1 MSEGIV
7 CKGLIRSFGE
17 RKVLKEVSFSLP
29 SKGLFGIA
37 GASGCGKSTLM
48 NILSLLDND
57 YQGEYRLFGKNPR
70 RWDETKKAQ
79 YRLKNIGYVF
89 QQFNLLDLESVEENL
104 LLPLSACFDCSTRLK
119 KQKVQEA
126 LKSVGLGEFKKRIV
140 STLSGGEKQR
150 AAIARATINSP
161 SLLLLDEPTA
171 ALDKENAVK
180 VFDILQKLSSRCL
193 VVVVSHDEEMLAE
206 YCEGILKL
214 EDGTLTDFKIVEEE
228 AEKGSHSKMAL
239 SKERHPP
246 RFPFLSLLKHAFHLL
261 KHKKWRSIVTE
272 GSICFGLI
280 GIGLS
285 FFLSSSLSKQLNA
298 SLSSIVPEN
307 QIVMGKRNES
317 ASSISNVYAYG
328 LEEMDSLKN
337 DYRSHV
343 LDYGASYLLNFEEW
357 FCDDNDFCAI
367 QGSKSIHLQGFSMR
381 SINDYQWLDCN
392 RDALFYPS
400 TPAMMDW
407 DDVTFGLTYAN
418 MFQLCYGL
426 GIERSFESLGRY
438 LSESPL
444 PIIVNASHL
453 EWGFQDEQIFNLVAV
468 TQTKKNAIFHW
479 DHLWAREILVERM
492 KFKPAKMGDS
502 SSPQAIYEVPYLE
515 FSTHPSEFLRK
526 IRLDEERRNLV
537 FEKASSTFLASL
549 LEEGDASPYNRL
561 YVFSCDKSGPTWGDI
576 ASIAEDNPE
585 IIGRDAATS
594 VGIFASNDSVLTGT
608 ATHLFLSPNEED
620 VKVVSET
627 YGRLPYSQKDALI
640 ELPSS
645 CRDTYIYENSAK
657 PRLSFDCEGLLS
669 GVSPS
674 SYEEIVVSSSLF
686 EAWGKPEEIYVAGEV
701 YGEESDSFYDR
712 TFTLGVLKI
721 VGVKEEQTET
731 IYLPKDWTADFY
743 FFVLDADPFLLE
755 PYGAVF
761 QIDGD
766 SEIEPLLEKLNRAYP
781 TYRFTSPSLEVSST
795 IEESLGY
802 IKEILICF
810 SAFSFLMSCL
820 LFMVVLGITIK
831 ENEKENKLLFALG
844 ATRTD
849 ICKSLFCH
857 TLVSTL
863 GALISSVLSM
873 FALEFVV
880 SLYLEKELGGSA
892 GFRISWEP
900 ILGMCGS
907 AILFSLIVLVTIF
920 FRMRKRKLW

>member
-7 CKGLIRSFGE
+7 CKGLIRSFGKRE
-17 RKVLKEVSFSLP
+17 VLKKISFSLP

-48 NILSLLDND
+48 NILSLLDGD
-57 YQGEYRLFGKNPR
+57 YQGEYRLFGKNPKG
-70 RWDETKKAQ
+70 WGETKKAQ

-89 QQFNLLDLESVEENL
+89 QQFNLLDLESVEANL
-104 LLPLSACFDCSTRLK
+104 LLPMSACFDCSTRLK

-126 LKSVGLGEFKKRIV
+126 LKSVGLSEFKKRIV

-150 AAIARATINSP
+150 AAIARAMINAP
-161 SLLLLDEPTA
+161 ALLLLDEPTA
-171 ALDKENAVK
+171 ALDKENAIK

-193 VVVVSHDEEMLAE
+193 VLVVSHDEEMLAE

-214 EDGTLTDFKIVEEE
+214 EDGNLTDFRTFSEESN
-228 AEKGSHSKMAL
+228 KGTIAKMAL
-239 SKERHPP
+239 VKERHPP
-246 RFPFLSLLKHAFHLL
+246 KFPFFSLLKHAFHLL
-261 KHKKWRSIVTE
+261 KHKKWRSIVME

-307 QIVMGKRNES
+307 QIVMGKRNET
-317 ASSISNVYAYG
+317 SSPISNVYAYD
-328 LEEMDSLKN
+328 LEEMNSLKQ
-337 DYRSHV
+337 DYQNEV

-357 FCDDNDFCAI
+357 FCDDNDFYAV
-367 QGSKSIHLQGFSMR
+367 QGSKSLHLQGFSMR

-392 RDALFYPS
+392 KDVLFYPA

-407 DDVTFGLTYAN
+407 DDIALGLTYAN

-426 GIERSFESLGRY
+426 GIERSFESLGAY
-438 LSESPL
+438 LNENPL
-444 PIIVNASHL
+444 PIIVNASRL
-453 EWGFQDEQIFNLVAV
+453 EWGFQDEQIFTLVAV
-468 TQTKKNAIFHW
+468 TQTKKNTVFHW
-479 DHLWAREILVERM
+479 DHLWARKILVEKMR
-492 KFKPAKMGDS
+492 FKPVKMGDA

-515 FSTHPSEFLRK
+515 FSKHPSEFLQK
-526 IRLDEERRNLV
+526 VRLDEKRRNLV
-537 FEKASSTFLASL
+537 FEKASSTFLSSL
-549 LEEGDASPYNRL
+549 LEKGDPSPYNRL
-561 YVFSCDKSGPTWGDI
+561 YVFSCDKSGPSWADI
-576 ASIAEDNPE
+576 ASISEANPE
-585 IIGRDAATS
+585 IIGRDGVTS

-608 ATHLFLSPNEED
+608 STHLFLSPFEEE

-640 ELPSS
+640 ELPDS

-657 PRLSFDCEGLLS
+657 PRLSFDSSGLLS
-669 GVSPS
+669 GTAPS
-674 SYEEIVVSSSLF
+674 SYEEIVVSSALF
-686 EAWGKPEEIYVAGEV
+686 EAWGRPEEIYVAGEV
-701 YGEESDSFYDR
+701 YGEENDSFYDR
-712 TFTLGVLKI
+712 TFTLGALKI
-721 VGVKEEQTET
+721 VGVKEEQSET

-755 PYGAVF
+755 PSGAVF
-761 QIDGD
+761 QIEK
-766 SEIEPLLEKLNRAYP
+766 SQEIEPLLDKLNRSYP
-781 TYRFTSPSLEVSST
+781 AYRFTSPSLEVSST

-831 ENEKENKLLFALG
+831 ENERENKLLFALG
-844 ATRTD
+844 ATRRD

-857 TLVSTL
+857 TLVSSA
-863 GALISSVLSM
+863 GALMSSILSTIV
-873 FALEFVV
+873 LEFVV
-880 SLYLEKELGGSA
+880 SLYLKNELGGSS
-892 GFRISWEP
+892 GFKVSWEP
-900 ILGMCGS
+900 ILGMCL
-907 AILFSLIVLVTIF
+907 AAVLFSLLVLLAIIM
-920 FRMRKRKLW
+920 RMRKRKLW